1 MASTEQKVRETQ
13 EKTKEF
19 VLKEQ
24 QKQRKY
30 EDELAKIQAEFEATR
45 EKDQSVYDA
54 NIKREV
60 QFAIVALAEKK
71 WRLEEECSKLRL
83 EKTEDQ
89 KKIEELM
96 N

>member
-1 MASTEQKVRETQ
+1 
-13 EKTKEF
+13 
-19 VLKEQ
+19 
-24 QKQRKY
+24 
-30 EDELAKIQAEFEATR
+30 
-45 EKDQSVYDA
+45 
-54 NIKREV
+54 V

-96 N
+96 K